1 MLSYMDEVI
10 RAFLPRC
17 ISNKINFFV
26 RKTLFWTGSYLLV
39 LCLHFAAILRI
50 AANSNPYF
58 NLNQFITKIL
68 KLYSSGFTSIFLIL
82 NLGHLFLNKKL
93 LSKLVNS
100 FFCFDQLSIDYIG
113 SSFKIEITQFQ
124 HVQED
129 QGTSELDKLLRTKM
143 FCLETYKPE

>member
-1 MLSYMDEVI
+1 MNCKFCVWSLKDFRREWHLNVLLSCMNEVI

-50 AANSNPYF
+50 ATNSNPYF

-68 KLYSSGFTSIFLIL
+68 KLYSSGFTSIFLIFKYWQV
-82 NLGHLFLNKKL
+82 NLGHLFLKKKIVEQVGKFSFL
-93 LSKLVNS
+93 LW
-100 FFCFDQLSIDYIG
+100 SIKYRLYWL
-113 SSFKIEITQFQ
+113 K
-124 HVQED
+124 
-129 QGTSELDKLLRTKM
+129 
-143 FCLETYKPE
+143 C